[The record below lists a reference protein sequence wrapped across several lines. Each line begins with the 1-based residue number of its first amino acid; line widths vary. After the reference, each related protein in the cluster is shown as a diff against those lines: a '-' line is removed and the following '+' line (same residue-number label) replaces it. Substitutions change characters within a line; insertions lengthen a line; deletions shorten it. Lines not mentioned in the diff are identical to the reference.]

1 MREADCGAVSQRL
14 VDANRH
20 AIMRDPSLT
29 NGVDAAYDACHSS
42 VRESQVTRGVMSIE
56 TEGKQAGKILLA
68 QSSDAGSAATREDKI
83 LVLLLEKCKAE
94 GIDIASVVLDESSA
108 RAIVRKTMR
117 LQRPGESEAATER
130 MVDVLIDV
138 WHSKKSGYKGT
149 LAHCLCASAR
159 RSLR

>member
-83 LVLLLEKCKAE
+83 LVLLLEQCKALAT
-94 GIDIASVVLDESSA
+94 ASIVNYNA
-108 RAIVRKTMR
+108 AITACEKAGRW
-117 LQRPGESEAATER
+117 QC
-130 MVDVLIDV
+130 
-138 WHSKKSGYKGT
+138 H
-149 LAHCLCASAR
+149 
-159 RSLR
+159 